1 MGRTRKMA
9 NEWTDKTERIPF
21 TRGIPADAIYRNDQV
36 TNILGRL
43 RYASANKRF
52 ALLTGPSGTGKTTLL
67 RCTKNALPA
76 SDYIVAYVSEQ
87 SLDPRMFYNRILYDF
102 GCRDRQ
108 MQYANARLT
117 LQKEIER
124 LNGRKLVVMLDEAQ
138 TLSFEMLKEL
148 RFALNY
154 KMDSENPFALIL
166 SGNDELWDKFKS
178 AYFSSTLDRVDIECR
193 LYPLTREETEGYI
206 ASQLSYAGMT
216 DTSFTKAAVALIYK
230 SSHGTASTINKICSQ
245 ALRLASQR
253 NANVIDDAAIND
265 VLGSEVT
272 TRFSS

>member
-1 MGRTRKMA
+1 MA
-9 NEWTDKTERIPF
+9 NDETREEKTPF
-21 TRGIPADAIYRNDQV
+21 SRGIPADAIYKNDQV

-43 RYASANKRF
+43 KYASVNKRF
-52 ALLTGPSGTGKTTLL
+52 AILTGPAGTGKTTLL
-67 RCTKNALPA
+67 RCTKSALPA

-87 SLDPRMFYNRILYDF
+87 SLDPRMFYNKILYDF

-138 TLSFEMLKEL
+138 TLSYEMLCEIP
-148 RFALNY
+148 FMLNY
-154 KMDSENPFALIL
+154 KMDSEYPFALIL
-166 SGNDELWDKFKS
+166 SGNDDFWDKLRHESFTP
-178 AYFSSTLDRVDIECR
+178 TLDRVDIECR
-193 LYPLTREETEGYI
+193 LYPLTREETEEYI

-216 DTSFTKAAVALIYK
+216 DISFTKAAVALIYK
-230 SSHGTASTINKICSQ
+230 SSHGVASTINKICSQ
-245 ALRLASQR
+245 SLRLASQLH
-253 NANVIDDAAIND
+253 ANEIDDVAIND